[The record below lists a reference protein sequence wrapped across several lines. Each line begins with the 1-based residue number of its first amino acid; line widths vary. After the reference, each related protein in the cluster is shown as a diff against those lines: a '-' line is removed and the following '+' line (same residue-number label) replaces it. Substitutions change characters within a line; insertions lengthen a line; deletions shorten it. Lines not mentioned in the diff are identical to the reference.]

1 MFFVKKSIFVPMT
14 VETQEQTF
22 TLEEILAELTPKYKL
37 ILWNDDTNTF
47 DHVIHCLVKHL
58 QYSEHEAGRIAWTV
72 HHEGKSIILEGSFND
87 LEIYRK
93 ILKSEGLT
101 VSIE

>member
-1 MFFVKKSIFVPMT
+1 MTIFALMT
-14 VETQEQTF
+14 VETEEKTF
-22 TLEEILAELTPKYKL
+22 TLEEILAELTPKFKL

-58 QYSEHEAGRIAWTV
+58 KYSEEEAGKIAWAV
-72 HHEGKSIILEGSFND
+72 HTEGKAIVYEGSFND
-87 LEIYRK
+87 VEIYRK